1 MGSRQFVRIAAMP
14 SVLLSLTSISLT
26 TKLPFEDD
34 EFDHVHIR
42 SIARAVP
49 ESKVRDQALVNLR
62 DLLIRLQWDYLFEV
76 RASSRFLQPIP

>member
-49 ESKVRDQALVNLR
+49 ESKV
-62 DLLIRLQWDYLFEV
+62 
-76 RASSRFLQPIP
+76 